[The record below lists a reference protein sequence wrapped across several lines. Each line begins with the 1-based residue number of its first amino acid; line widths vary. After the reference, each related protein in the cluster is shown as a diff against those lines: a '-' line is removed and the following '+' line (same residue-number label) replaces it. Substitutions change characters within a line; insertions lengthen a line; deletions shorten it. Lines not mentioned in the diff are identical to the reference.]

1 MLSRLVNPAGTM
13 SSNVAPGLK
22 KRPVF
27 ANSRSV
33 PWLSP
38 DRKVCSAG
46 YPGLIGSATT
56 PSTTCNGA
64 TTWTTAASLQSS
76 TDSAPGA
83 AEDVDGPVGRV
94 EASPDLVVGP
104 VFPVLD

>member
-1 MLSRLVNPAGTM
+1 MRSRLVNPPGTM

-27 ANSRSV
+27 AKSRRG
-33 PWLSP
+33 PLT

-46 YPGLIGSATT
+46 YRGLIGSATT

-64 TTWTTAASLQSS
+64 TASTTAAPLQSS
-76 TDSAPGA
+76 TDSPGCVAEALDAPF
-83 AEDVDGPVGRV
+83 GPVD
-94 EASPDLVVGP
+94 ACPDLVLRP
-104 VFPVLD
+104 